1 MPPIHRRNF
10 LPTVIVNLILWIA
23 CGLIILFLNP
33 DKSSQ
38 LLITNYQL
46 LIYPNIILFFLV
58 LTLAFTLTLSLLFAD
73 TRRGFLASLLII
85 SILILRLLKIFY
97 WWSILTSFILTLTI
111 ELYFSFKAK
120 NKIAR

>member
-1 MPPIHRRNF
+1 MARLHRRNF
-10 LPTVIVNLILWIA
+10 LPTVIVNLILWIV

-33 DKSSQ
+33 QKIAPFQISNFKFQ
-38 LLITNYQL
+38 IF
-46 LIYPNIILFFLV
+46 PNICLFFLV
-58 LTLAFTLTLSLLFAD
+58 LTLSLTLTLALLFGN
-73 TRRGFLASLLII
+73 TRRGFLTSIFI
-85 SILILRLLKIFY
+85 VSILILKLLKIFY